1 MKIKDIMNHVR
12 HFIRILITIMKK
24 IILLIMESVSIKV
37 HQSTIGLKV
46 KRIRQEALM
55 ENLRF

>member
-12 HFIRILITIMKK
+12 RFIRISITIMKK
-24 IILLIMESVSIKV
+24 IISIIMVSVSTKV

-46 KRIRQEALM
+46 KRIRQEVLM
-55 ENLRF
+55 EN